1 MRIDNGGT
9 FHMSIALSLDVVTV
23 VRDFF
28 KSVYF
33 LLFVEYD
40 CTDKLDLN
48 GKRKK
53 YELLLADV
61 DGLRSSMVELQVRNH
76 DVWLPL
82 T

>member
-23 VRDFF
+23 VRNFF
-28 KSVYF
+28 KSVYV

-53 YELLLADV
+53 I
-61 DGLRSSMVELQVRNH
+61 
-76 DVWLPL
+76 
-82 T
+82 

>member
-1 MRIDNGGT
+1 MRVDNGGT

-23 VRDFF
+23 VRDLF

-48 GKRKK
+48 GKRKN
-53 YELLLADV
+53 
-61 DGLRSSMVELQVRNH
+61 MNCF
-76 DVWLPL
+76 WPM
-82 T
+82 